1 MTGNAARSKWTYA
14 GYQTYPA
21 DYGFA
26 FDSDSYDKL
35 EKQLDEVKDFTYR
48 GGSDEGTR
56 MDVYQEYC
64 LRTASAH
71 QNVLLRFFRV
81 ESSSKHDAVID
92 DYMEN
97 TQLADLVDVRESDAY
112 MAFVSMVGGF
122 TNYEENGYGILSK
135 EYKRELKYAA
145 GNLMAIQ
152 LR

>member
-1 MTGNAARSKWTYA
+1 
-14 GYQTYPA
+14 
-21 DYGFA
+21 
-26 FDSDSYDKL
+26 
-35 EKQLDEVKDFTYR
+35 
-48 GGSDEGTR
+48 
-56 MDVYQEYC
+56 
-64 LRTASAH
+64 
-71 QNVLLRFFRV
+71 
-81 ESSSKHDAVID
+81 
-92 DYMEN
+92 MEN